1 MFKMKTKKKTLDLVR
16 NSVMHSG
23 DILGKRVMSGAKY
36 AGDKM
41 IYLYDYMEKTPG
53 LNLLK
58 HRVQKHPVGSTMTI
72 AGIGLTILGILRLI
86 RK

>member
-1 MFKMKTKKKTLDLVR
+1 MFKMKTKKKALDLVR
-16 NSVMHSG
+16 NSVMHSS
-23 DILGKRVMSGAKY
+23 DILGKRVLGGAKY

-41 IYLYDYMEKTPG
+41 IYLYDYMGKTPG

-72 AGIGLTILGILRLI
+72 AGIGLTLWGILKLM